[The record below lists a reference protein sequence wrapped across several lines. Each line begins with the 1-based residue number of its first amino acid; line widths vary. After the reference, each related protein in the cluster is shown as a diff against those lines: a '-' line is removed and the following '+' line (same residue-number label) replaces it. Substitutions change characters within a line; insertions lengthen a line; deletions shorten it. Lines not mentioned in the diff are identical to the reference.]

1 MAQES
6 RLVGRSQEA
15 LKIGGMTHK
24 DQDLG
29 TTEWVKHTRNTQGGK
44 AKVNRKRRH
53 NAKQD
58 LNKKQEAT
66 QRRAKK

>member
-1 MAQES
+1 M
-6 RLVGRSQEA
+6 R
-15 LKIGGMTHK
+15 K